1 MRFLK
6 IISNIILSS
15 ILLLAPMTAGATV
28 TIFDTL
34 GGPSFDLDYASS
46 GVATVDTRY
55 IGPFGNETPDVV
67 DASVAGLN
75 FSSFVSGDGT
85 GLLEINYLLRNTSF
99 STSFNLGFIA
109 RVDPDGGGLLT
120 NDTGIFTFPSVAAGE
135 PVRWE
140 IDSSSGNI
148 DSNINPGGLLDN
160 SNNCLVSCDLIY
172 ALQWDFGQ
180 LDPGQTAIV
189 RLGLSDNGQAL
200 SSNFLD
206 ANSVSD
212 SATLRL
218 SGVASVV
225 PIPAALPLL
234 LSGLIGLAF
243 MTRRVR

>member
-1 MRFLK
+1 M
-6 IISNIILSS
+6 
-15 ILLLAPMTAGATV
+15 
-28 TIFDTL
+28 
-34 GGPSFDLDYASS
+34 
-46 GVATVDTRY
+46 VD
-55 IGPFGNETPDVV
+55 G
-67 DASVAGLN
+67 SVAGLS

-85 GLLEINYLLRNTSF
+85 GLLEINYLLQNTSV

-109 RVDPDGGGLLT
+109 RVDPDGAGLFAK
-120 NDTGIFTFPSVAAGE
+120 DSGVSTFPSNAVGE

-148 DSNINPGGLLDN
+148 DANINPGGLLDN
-160 SNNCLVSCDLIY
+160 TNNCTVSCDLVY
-172 ALQWDFGQ
+172 ALQWDLGL

-218 SGVASVV
+218 SGLTSVV

-234 LSGLIGLAF
+234 LSGLIGLVF
-243 MTRRVR
+243 LPRRAR